1 MLSIKL
7 FPRALTATK
16 STLKCNG
23 TNQHFFIIERPI
35 LLYEKEL
42 SVSRQLSRV
51 HYLSHKITCGLKV
64 KLPKDYSAR
73 ELIAKVRNYFLPY
86 GTINYQEY
94 FDDMIYFI
102 FDDYDSVDRIVLEK
116 NAHRIKGIQLIV
128 EKLRIPK
135 DRRTIVTSDVIE
147 YCIHVTNLPNDVN
160 GNELSD
166 IFRIDVANIL
176 IRPYNELQH
185 HLVENN
191 RTSRPVEVWIKDIGS
206 NEVLQKLVNEKN
218 GYCLRGCQIQC
229 QVIRAPVNYFDFC
242 KSYQEGKCSFSIGCR
257 KKHIQCVEPIEC
269 RNTRCWYGH
278 DQRRV
283 IRSDRPNFTRED
295 GYRVRISNFPPNVT
309 RPEIFKRLWLRFFQN
324 QSHLLVFNENDPS
337 LPTIA
342 YATNEKSLAF
352 AKDLIHAWHDQTFSR
367 DQPYIMQC
375 QLEMDVDY
383 YNSKIAISHAIIS
396 QQLHS
401 STPSVISSINSG
413 AVRLTAARE
422 QMQRPQSHAP
432 FSGECRKQDQQ
443 LTSLALPNSWSLV
456 DNLNVLTHSDSLY
469 SIIDR
474 TDSNRRA
481 LLKIY
486 STISDRSSRLRV
498 ERHRLALQRLAKVEG
513 VPELIDCNYEKSMVN
528 QNSWKKLWLI
538 TEEPKGTRLDVYLS
552 KELRNFEDKMII
564 ILELINLVEKIHR
577 CEFHLQT
584 IDFDF
589 AHLINSS
596 YKIQKINNTNLL
608 PLIANQ
614 VTNNFYIPVE
624 FEVEPLNN
632 DDIDEEKESKQPER
646 QSPTIDTGFI
656 CAILFWMITYHEPKA
671 PHCVLEN
678 SQLMEDTLNL
688 ATNGCSW
695 KIHCMKN
702 HLQLIFDRAFDKKQ
716 QQQQRWSID
725 TLKYQIRF
733 LLEVLNSMKEQDVT
747 IENKSIIPSNE
758 SFIRLASWISLM
770 KEEFIRYYSRFG
782 LVHWSNNE
790 KNQWSSYSTTV
801 KNTDLL
807 NIDKIQYPIKFEANQ
822 RENGDKIQIIVYIKI
837 NEATIVDLPIGNW
850 HEKEIGTMHEIF
862 LRELTIFC
870 QLLL

>member
-1 MLSIKL
+1 M
-7 FPRALTATK
+7 
-16 STLKCNG
+16 
-23 TNQHFFIIERPI
+23 
-35 LLYEKEL
+35 
-42 SVSRQLSRV
+42 
-51 HYLSHKITCGLKV
+51 
-64 KLPKDYSAR
+64 
-73 ELIAKVRNYFLPY
+73 
-86 GTINYQEY
+86 
-94 FDDMIYFI
+94 
-102 FDDYDSVDRIVLEK
+102 
-116 NAHRIKGIQLIV
+116 
-128 EKLRIPK
+128 
-135 DRRTIVTSDVIE
+135 RTIVTSDVIE

-401 STPSVISSINSG
+401 STPSPDSI
-413 AVRLTAARE
+413 
-422 QMQRPQSHAP
+422 
-432 FSGECRKQDQQ
+432 
-443 LTSLALPNSWSLV
+443 
-456 DNLNVLTHSDSLY
+456 Y

-474 TDSNRRA
+474 TDSDRRA

-513 VPELIDCNYEKSMVN
+513 VPELIDCNYEKSMELCN
-528 QNSWKKLWLI
+528 F
-538 TEEPKGTRLDVYLS
+538 KG
-552 KELRNFEDKMII
+552 KIMI
-564 ILELINLVEKIHR
+564 ILELIDLVEKIHR
-577 CEFHLQT
+577 CGVVHRNLIPSKIYVQPYISTENGKEFHLQT

-589 AHLINSS
+589 GHLINSS
-596 YKIQKINNTNLL
+596 YKSQKSNNTNLL
-608 PLIANQ
+608 PIITDQ

-656 CAILFWMITYHEPKA
+656 RAILFRMITYHEPKA
-671 PHCVLEN
+671 PH
-678 SQLMEDTLNL
+678 
-688 ATNGCSW
+688 
-695 KIHCMKN
+695 
-702 HLQLIFDRAFDKKQ
+702 
-716 QQQQRWSID
+716 
-725 TLKYQIRF
+725 
-733 LLEVLNSMKEQDVT
+733 
-747 IENKSIIPSNE
+747 
-758 SFIRLASWISLM
+758 
-770 KEEFIRYYSRFG
+770 
-782 LVHWSNNE
+782 
-790 KNQWSSYSTTV
+790 
-801 KNTDLL
+801 
-807 NIDKIQYPIKFEANQ
+807 
-822 RENGDKIQIIVYIKI
+822 
-837 NEATIVDLPIGNW
+837 
-850 HEKEIGTMHEIF
+850 
-862 LRELTIFC
+862 
-870 QLLL
+870 